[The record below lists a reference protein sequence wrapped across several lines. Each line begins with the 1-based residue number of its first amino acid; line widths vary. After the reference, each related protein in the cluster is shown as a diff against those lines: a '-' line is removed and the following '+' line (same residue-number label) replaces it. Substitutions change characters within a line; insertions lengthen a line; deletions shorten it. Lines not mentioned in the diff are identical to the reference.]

1 MGFLDLLDPSDGPE
15 FFWQVISGPPCIFP
29 CLVATIFGKQASL
42 SSMNEDVNCAVL
54 SKSDDNIDNEV
65 DEHGWGESK

>member
-29 CLVATIFGKQASL
+29 CLVATIFGKQTLLLFFPNQILIAYKQNS
-42 SSMNEDVNCAVL
+42 
-54 SKSDDNIDNEV
+54 I
-65 DEHGWGESK
+65 